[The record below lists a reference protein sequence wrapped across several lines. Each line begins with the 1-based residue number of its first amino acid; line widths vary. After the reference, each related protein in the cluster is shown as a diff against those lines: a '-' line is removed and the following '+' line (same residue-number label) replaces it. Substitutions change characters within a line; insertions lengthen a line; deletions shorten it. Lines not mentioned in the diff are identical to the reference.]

1 MNHVVTVDP
10 VGKTFEADASQ
21 SLLDAALRSGVVLK
35 HGCRDGKCGD
45 CRTELTSGQVEYPDG
60 LQLSDSDHAG
70 TTVLTCQAR
79 VKSDVV
85 LHSPEVTS
93 FEGVTVQKVAARV
106 MGKEPLADDVVRL
119 TCRFAPGTIFNY
131 VPGQYVDL
139 TVKNVVTRSYSM
151 ATADAENGS
160 IELHVRLVPGGQATP
175 LIFDEVQLKN
185 VVTVEGPFGTFY
197 LRDSS
202 APAVFLASGTGFAPI
217 KALMEQLIAAKAT
230 ARSVHLYWGGR
241 TQQDLY
247 LSSLCEQWAADLDWF
262 EYTPVLSGDT
272 SAWGG
277 RTGFVHAA
285 VMDDYPNLSDHQV
298 YACGA
303 PIVID
308 SAKRDFV
315 KDCGLNSDNFFADA
329 FV

>member
-45 CRTELTSGQVEYPDG
+45 CRTELTSGQVEYPEG
-60 LQLSDSDHAG
+60 LELTDSDRAG

-106 MGKEPLADDVVRL
+106 MAKQPLADDVVKL
-119 TCRFAPGTIFNY
+119 TCKLAPGCVFNY

-151 ATADAENGS
+151 ATAEAADGC

-175 LIFDEVQLKN
+175 LIFDELQVKN
-185 VVTVEGPFGTFY
+185 VVAIEGPFGTFY
-197 LRDSS
+197 LRDSA

-217 KALMEQLIAAKAT
+217 KALMEQLIAGGNRRK
-230 ARSVHLYWGGR
+230 VHLYWGGR
-241 TQQDLY
+241 RAEDLY
-247 LSSLCEQWAADLDWF
+247 MDQLCRQWQDEKDWF
-262 EYTPVLSGDT
+262 EYTPVLSEELSGWD
-272 SAWGG
+272 G

-285 VMDDYPNLSDHQV
+285 VMEDYQDLSGHQV

-303 PIVID
+303 PVVID
-308 SAKRDFV
+308 SARRDFTV
-315 KDCGLNSDNFFADA
+315 NRGLEYGNFYADA